1 MSTVLPIPPQYQL
14 LEEMCDTQANILF
27 LNIICHKNTLFRT
40 PQAFLEIYPNV
51 DMFKLNHERI
61 IKRISQLPTIE
72 GGPARTFI
80 ILSSDKV
87 LKNILL
93 SSTKGVMDATFKV
106 QHKLCCLYNKC

>member
-1 MSTVLPIPPQYQL
+1 MLLTIFEFDQICPQFYQFLP
-14 LEEMCDTQANILF
+14 NINF
-27 LNIICHKNTLFRT
+27 CHKNALFRT
-40 PQAFLEIYPNV
+40 PEAILEIDPNV
-51 DMFKLNHERI
+51 DMFKLNDESI

-72 GGPARTFI
+72 GGPARAFI
-80 ILSSDKV
+80 MLSSDKV